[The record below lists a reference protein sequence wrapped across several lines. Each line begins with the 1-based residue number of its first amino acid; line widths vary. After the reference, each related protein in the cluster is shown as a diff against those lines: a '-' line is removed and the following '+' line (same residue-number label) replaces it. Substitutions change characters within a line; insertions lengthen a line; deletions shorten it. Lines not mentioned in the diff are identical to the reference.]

1 METRPPTPVQLLIAV
16 AFALSCF
23 GLLLF
28 LWLAFGGPTPL
39 KPEGYRIHVPFQEAT
54 QLAVE
59 SDVRASGVSIGK
71 VKGIELN
78 DEGDADAT
86 LEIDEKYAPLPEN
99 TKAILRQKTLLGETY
114 VELTLGNRDGPKIPE
129 GGTLASANVSGAVQL
144 DEIFRTF
151 DARTRAA
158 FQQWMQGA
166 AVALRGRGA
175 DLNAAFGELDPFAT
189 SAERTLRIL
198 DTQRLAVRRLV
209 KNTGV
214 VFQALSE
221 RRGQLQGLIRNSN
234 TVFATTAQRNQD
246 LQDAFIAFPTFLD
259 ESRLTLNRLERF
271 AATSDPVVQQLR
283 PAARE
288 LSPTLIKLG
297 ELAPEL
303 KGFFKGLRPVINHA
317 KSGFK
322 GLRKL
327 LGSDLPPLLT
337 RLPSYLNELTPIVTV
352 LRQYEHELTAFFGNA
367 SSAINAAATPTGAPT
382 QVKYLRTTSPI
393 GPETLAAYPNRLRQ
407 NRNNPYIAP
416 QGYNNLPS
424 GLEGFQTAQCTSGVN
439 ATLNPATPADPNFNA
454 RFGGSVAE
462 ATDFFNRLKKFTFD
476 SKNSSNNIATPPC
489 KQQPPFQ
496 SIGMFPEFTRYLHV
510 RALP

>member
-1 METRPPTPVQLLIAV
+1 METRPPTPIQLLIAV

-54 QLAVE
+54 QLAIE
-59 SDVRASGVSIGK
+59 SDVRSSGVTIGK
-71 VKGIELN
+71 VKGVELS

-86 LEIDEKYAPLPEN
+86 LEIDEEYAPLPEN
-99 TKAILRQKTLLGETY
+99 TRAILRQKTLLGETY

-129 GGTLASANVSGAVQL
+129 GGTLASANVSNAVQL

-175 DLNAAFGELDPFAT
+175 DLNAAFGELGPFSD
-189 SAERTLRIL
+189 SAERALRIL
-198 DTQRLAVRRLV
+198 DSQRLAVRRLV

-246 LQDAFIAFPTFLD
+246 LQEAFIAFPTFLD
-259 ESRLTLNRLERF
+259 ESRLTLDRLERF

-303 KGFFKGLRPVINHA
+303 HGFFKGLRVVINHS
-317 KSGFK
+317 KSGFRA
-322 GLRKL
+322 LRKL
-327 LGSDLPPLLT
+327 LGDDLPPLLT
-337 RLPSYLNELTPIVTV
+337 RLPAYLNQLTPIVTV
-352 LRQYEHELTAFFGNA
+352 LRQYEHEVTAFFANA
-367 SSAINAAATPTGAPT
+367 SSAINGAATPTGAPT
-382 QVKYLRTTSPI
+382 QIKYLRTTSPI

-407 NRNNPYIAP
+407 NRNNPYVKP

-424 GLEGFQTAQCTSGVN
+424 GLEGFRTSQCSNGVN
-439 ATLNPATPADPNFNA
+439 ATLDPTTPNNPAFNS
-454 RFGGSVAE
+454 RFDGDVDE
-462 ATDFFNRLKKFTFD
+462 ATDFFNRLKKFTFND
-476 SKNSSNNIATPPC
+476 QNSSNNVLAPPC
-489 KQQPPFQ
+489 KQQAPFR
-496 SIGMFPEFTRYLHV
+496 SIGMFPEFTQYLHV